1 MNELQKF
8 PELKGK
14 IDDLSNRKIRLEE
27 RLKNEKERLEKL
39 IKEISDKGYDPRK
52 LTEIKA
58 GKEKEF
64 KETLDQLETSV
75 TDISTKLTAIEQGS

>member
-8 PELKGK
+8 TELKGK

-52 LTEIKA
+52 LTEIKT
-58 GKEKEF
+58 GKEKEL
-64 KETLDQLETSV
+64 KETLDQLEASV
-75 TDISTKLTAIEQGS
+75 TEISTKLTAIEQG

>member
-8 PELKGK
+8 TELKGK

-52 LTEIKA
+52 LTEIKT
-58 GKEKEF
+58 GKEKEL
-64 KETLDQLETSV
+64 KETLDQLEALV
-75 TDISTKLTAIEQGS
+75 TEISTKLTAIEQG